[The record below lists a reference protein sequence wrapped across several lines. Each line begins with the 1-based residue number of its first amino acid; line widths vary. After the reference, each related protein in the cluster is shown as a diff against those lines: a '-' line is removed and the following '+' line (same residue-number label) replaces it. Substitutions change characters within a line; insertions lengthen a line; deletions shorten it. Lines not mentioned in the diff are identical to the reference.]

1 MKGSTVAVGVVA
13 AVVLA
18 ALGFLLGQ
26 ATQRGDTGW
35 ESAAQE
41 LSAQVETLSQSV
53 EAFQAQIAG
62 LEQKVDAL
70 EGQLAS
76 LASQGA
82 ASPAS
87 ISPGETLKIAY
98 VDMFRV
104 LQELQDS
111 ELVKQALA
119 QFREEQARIRQQ
131 EEDLQKQFN
140 EGKISKKELDEKL
153 FELEMRLREIN
164 LQLSAPIQRQM
175 LEIIRQIG
183 QEKGYGLIID
193 NPASQ
198 LNAIVLYS
206 QSGQADDI
214 TQAVIERM
222 KAQLETQSEGQS
234 SGDGESS
241 Q

>member
-1 MKGSTVAVGVVA
+1 MKGSTAAVGVVA

-53 EAFQAQIAG
+53 EAFQARIAG
-62 LEQKVDAL
+62 LEQKVDTL

-87 ISPGETLKIAY
+87 ASTGETLKIAY

-198 LNAIVLYS
+198 LNPIVLYS

-234 SGDGESS
+234 SSDGESS